1 MINKALFL
9 FFLIFGFYSLNAQ
22 TISGYVY
29 DDVEKKPLEGALVYL
44 DGTTLKTNTD
54 AKGFFSLTSLQD
66 ISGVLVVSYLGY
78 QNYLLNN
85 PFDNTKPVSVLL
97 KENTTRLD
105 EVVINKT
112 KGPFSRKEML
122 KAFREQFLGQSVA
135 GSSCKIL
142 NEKDIYFDYDPTVRI
157 LKAMTVR
164 PLQIINK
171 RLKYTLVF
179 DLAGFEVAYKDRSL
193 NSSYVNR
200 SFFAG
205 TTFFTDTSE
214 KGNADKKRK
223 AAYRGSQMHFLKA
236 LTQKQL
242 KKEKYD
248 FYVDRLPD
256 DPEKYFIIKDTLNVK
271 KVTVVP
277 LPQEKQKPSV
287 SSISFN
293 YTPERSKYHNMR
305 YTFLHDKKNQSFLN
319 FDKGIFYVDE
329 NGLFGPVTEV
339 MFGGYMGNLKAG
351 DMLPADYK
359 YTE

>member
-9 FFLIFGFYSLNAQ
+9 FFLLCGFYSINAQ
-22 TISGYVY
+22 TLSGYVY
-29 DDVEKKPLEGALVYL
+29 DEPERKPLEGALVYL
-44 DGTTLKTNTD
+44 DGTTIKTNTD
-54 AKGFFSLTSLQD
+54 DKGFFSITSPQG
-66 ISGVLVVSYLGY
+66 INAVLVVSYVGY

-85 PFDNTKPVSVLL
+85 PFSNSNPVTITL

-122 KAFREQFLGQSVA
+122 KAFREQFLGQSAA
-135 GSSCKIL
+135 GSSCKIV
-142 NEKDIYFDYDPTVRI
+142 NEKDIYFDYDPTTRM
-157 LKAMTVR
+157 LKAMATK

-171 RLKYTLVF
+171 QLKYTVVF
-179 DLAGFEVAYKDRSL
+179 DLAGFEVAYKTKSL
-193 NSSYVNR
+193 NSAYVNT

-214 KGNADKKRK
+214 KGNANKKRK
-223 AAYRGSQMHFLKA
+223 AAYQGSQVHFLKA

-248 FYVDRLPD
+248 FYVDKLPD
-256 DPEKYFIIKDTLNVK
+256 DPEKYFVIKDTLNVK

-277 LPQEKQKPSV
+277 LPQEKRDVTFVSV
-287 SSISFN
+287 N
-293 YTPERSKYHNMR
+293 YKPERSKYHNMR

-319 FDKGIFYVDE
+319 FDKGVFYVDE
-329 NGLFGPVTEV
+329 NGLFAPVTEV

>member
-29 DDVEKKPLEGALVYL
+29 DDVEKKPLEDALVYL

-54 AKGFFSLTSLQD
+54 ANGFFSLTSLQD
-66 ISGVLVVSYLGY
+66 ISGVLVVSYVGF

-85 PFDNTKPVSVLL
+85 PFANTSSITIIL
-97 KENTTRLD
+97 KENATKLD
-105 EVVINKT
+105 EVIVNKT

-122 KAFREQFLGQSVA
+122 KAFREQFLGQSAA
-135 GSSCKIL
+135 GSSCRIV
-142 NEKDIYFDYDPTVRI
+142 NEKDIYFDYDPTTRI
-157 LKAMTVR
+157 LKAMATR
-164 PLQIINK
+164 PLQVINK

-223 AAYRGSQMHFLKA
+223 AAYRGSQTHFLKA

-277 LPQEKQKPSV
+277 LPQEKQKPNV

>member
-1 MINKALFL
+1 MIDKALFL
-9 FFLIFGFYSLNAQ
+9 FFLMFGFYSLNAQ

-54 AKGFFSLTSLQD
+54 ANGFFSLTSLQD

-85 PFDNTKPVSVLL
+85 PFANAKPVSVIL
-97 KENTTRLD
+97 KENITKLD

-122 KAFREQFLGQSVA
+122 KAFREQFLGQSAA

-142 NEKDIYFDYDPTVRI
+142 NEKDIYFDYDPTTRI
-157 LKAMTVR
+157 LKAMTIR

-171 RLKYTLVF
+171 QLKYTLVF
-179 DLAGFEVAYKDRSL
+179 DLAGFEVAYKTKSL
-193 NSSYVNR
+193 NSAYINT

-223 AAYRGSQMHFLKA
+223 AAYQGSQVHFLKA

-248 FYVDRLPD
+248 FYVDKLPD

-277 LPQEKQKPSV
+277 LPEQQREVSLNSV
-287 SSISFN
+287 KYN
-293 YTPERSKYHNMR
+293 PERSKYHNMR

-319 FDKGIFYVDE
+319 FNKGVFYVDE

>member
-54 AKGFFSLTSLQD
+54 ANGFFSLTSLQD
-66 ISGVLVVSYLGY
+66 ISGVLVVSYVGF

-85 PFDNTKPVSVLL
+85 PFANTSSITIIL
-97 KENTTRLD
+97 KENATKLD
-105 EVVINKT
+105 EVIVNKT

-122 KAFREQFLGQSVA
+122 KAFREQFLGQSAA
-135 GSSCKIL
+135 GSSCKIV
-142 NEKDIYFDYDPTVRI
+142 NEKDVYFDYDPAART
-157 LKAMTVR
+157 LKAMATR

-171 RLKYTLVF
+171 QLKYTVVF
-179 DLAGFEVAYKDRSL
+179 DLAGFEAAYKTKSL
-193 NSSYVNR
+193 NSAYINT

-223 AAYRGSQMHFLKA
+223 AAYRGSQTHFLKA

-277 LPQEKQKPSV
+277 LPQEKQKPNV